1 MRKTR
6 EARAKARLVEDA
18 APVFAALGDP
28 LRLRLV
34 RRLAEEGP
42 LSITRLTEGTDVT
55 RQAITKHLHSLE
67 SVGLVVMSKAGRET
81 SWELRPVRFDH
92 ARAYLDLVSSRWDD
106 ALAALKDLVE
116 TE

>member
-1 MRKTR
+1 MRRTR
-6 EARAKARLVEDA
+6 EAKARARLVEDA

-55 RQAITKHLHSLE
+55 RQAITKHLHLLE

-81 SWELRPVRFDH
+81 SWALRPVRFDH
-92 ARAYLDLVSSRWDD
+92 ARAYLDLVSNRWDD

-116 TE
+116 SE

>member
-6 EARAKARLVEDA
+6 EAKAAARLVEDA

-42 LSITRLTEGTDVT
+42 LSIARLTEGTEVT
-55 RQAITKHLHSLE
+55 RQAITKHLRSLE
-67 SVGLVVMSKAGRET
+67 GVGLVEMSKAGRET
-81 SWELRPVRFDH
+81 AWELRAVRFDH
-92 ARAYLDLVSSRWDD
+92 ARAYLDLVSNRWDD
-106 ALAALKDLVE
+106 ALSALKDLVE
-116 TE
+116 SE

>member
-6 EARAKARLVEDA
+6 EAKARARIVEDA

-55 RQAITKHLHSLE
+55 RQAITKHLRSLE
-67 SVGLVVMSKAGRET
+67 GVGLVVMSKAGRET

>member
-6 EARAKARLVEDA
+6 EAKARARIVEDA

-55 RQAITKHLHSLE
+55 RQAVTKHLRSLE
-67 SVGLVVMSKAGRET
+67 SVGLVTVAKAGRET
-81 SWELRPVRFDH
+81 SWELRTVSFDH

-106 ALAALKDLVE
+106 ALGALKVLVE
-116 TE
+116 TT